1 MRNLEPKEKKKA
13 LISLIAG
20 VAIGFLVVIV
30 PFMVLRYN
38 GRTVSDATV
47 IRKAEELGM
56 VKTTDIMTGY
66 AEPVKE
72 IKTPKVPNR
81 YLKDLLILSAFLA
94 LAGVVFGFH
103 FLMNKVFLN

>member
-1 MRNLEPKEKKKA
+1 MKSLEPKEKKKA

-20 VAIGFLVVIV
+20 VVIGFLVILV
-30 PFMVLRYN
+30 PFMVLCYN
-38 GRTVSDATV
+38 GRTVSDETV

-72 IKTPKVPNR
+72 IKTPKVQNP
-81 YLKDLLILSAFLA
+81 YLKDLLILSGFLA
-94 LAGVVFGFH
+94 LAGVVFGSH
-103 FLMNKVFLN
+103 FLVNKVFLN